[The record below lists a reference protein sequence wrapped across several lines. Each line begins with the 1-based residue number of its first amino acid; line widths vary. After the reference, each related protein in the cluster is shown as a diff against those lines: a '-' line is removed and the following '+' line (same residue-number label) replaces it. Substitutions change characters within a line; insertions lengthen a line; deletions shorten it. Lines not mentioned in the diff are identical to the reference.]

1 VIECKQKVIIDNY
14 LFCMCPDKQSK
25 YFNFMCYGYLEGNLW
40 KELWEAAK
48 PIPAVEQ
55 TPIYDEDLAV

>member
-1 VIECKQKVIIDNY
+1 MFPKCFI
-14 LFCMCPDKQSK
+14 LRWL
-25 YFNFMCYGYLEGNLW
+25 GYPEGNLW